1 MIVAQLAGKDSRRF
15 YLITCQLTKL
25 ETALDQIKKAYPK
38 LAPADA
44 AIVASALSLTGRHAL
59 AVYEENTY
67 AWPEDGEK
75 LSKAM
80 IPQMRI
86 IQEAVDNAA
95 PVKKTAKSTVEDEP
109 IQVHVGLKPN
119 YDAGEALLKG
129 RDDLKTLLSDIVQE
143 GVEFVYN
150 PTDIGWQWAL
160 ERVNWNTVA
169 DIESGR
175 RIRVKTQFTEGAT
188 GVEQGTT
195 IKKRTSRSKSVEEVE
210 APIEAID
217 LIDVV

>member
-1 MIVAQLAGKDSRRF
+1 
-15 YLITCQLTKL
+15 LITCQLTKL
-25 ETALDQIKKAYPK
+25 ETALDQIKKSYPK

-59 AVYEENTY
+59 AIYEDNSY
-67 AWPEDGEK
+67 AWPDDNEK

-86 IQEAVDNAA
+86 IQEAVDSAA
-95 PVKKTAKSTVEDEP
+95 PAKKTAKSAPEDEP
-109 IQVHVGLKPN
+109 IQVTVGLKPN
-119 YDAGEALLKG
+119 YEAGEALLKE

-143 GVEFVYN
+143 GVEYVYN

-175 RIRVKTQFTEGAT
+175 RIRVKTVFTEGAT
-188 GVEQGTT
+188 GVEQGTAP
-195 IKKRTSRSKSVEEVE
+195 KKRTSRSKAVEETE
-210 APIEAID
+210 APTEAID